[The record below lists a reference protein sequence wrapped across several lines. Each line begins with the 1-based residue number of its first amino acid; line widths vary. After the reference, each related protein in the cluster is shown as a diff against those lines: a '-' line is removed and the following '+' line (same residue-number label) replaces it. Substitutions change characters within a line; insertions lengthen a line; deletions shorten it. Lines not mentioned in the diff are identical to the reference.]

1 MPQYEIRLRGRL
13 EASWSM
19 WFDGLTIQPTGGGE
33 TILTGHIVD
42 QAALHGILGRI
53 RDQALELLSLRRL
66 DG

>member
-13 EASWSM
+13 DSSWST
-19 WFDGLTIQPTGGGE
+19 WFGGLTVEPAGGGE
-33 TILTGHIVD
+33 TILAGHVVD
-42 QAALHGILGRI
+42 QAALHGILARI